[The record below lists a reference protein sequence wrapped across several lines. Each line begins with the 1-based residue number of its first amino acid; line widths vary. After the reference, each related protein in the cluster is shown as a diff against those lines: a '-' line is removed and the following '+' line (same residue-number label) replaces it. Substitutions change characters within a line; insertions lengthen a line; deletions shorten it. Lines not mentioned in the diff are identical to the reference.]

1 MWGWGCAGAGVSLAT
16 NTSLPSL
23 ATTVDTRGWWGLE
36 VELEAGGP
44 YTLTL
49 TQVGPGPEHTTQ
61 HCTAPPAR

>member
-1 MWGWGCAGAGVSLAT
+1 MWGWGCAGARVSL

-44 YTLTL
+44 YTLTI
-49 TQVGPGPEHTTQ
+49 TQVGPGAGQVHHSSPL
-61 HCTAPPAR
+61 AR